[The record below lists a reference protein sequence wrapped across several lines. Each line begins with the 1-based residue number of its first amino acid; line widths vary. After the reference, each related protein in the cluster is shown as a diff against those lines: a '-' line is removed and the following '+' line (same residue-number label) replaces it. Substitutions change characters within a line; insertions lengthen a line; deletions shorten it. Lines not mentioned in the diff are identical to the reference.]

1 MFIKKRCIPP
11 IKEIALLANS
21 ITNSFLKELN
31 NTGNKKLNSDILADV
46 GFNIIGKNITKEISW
61 IKVLGI
67 TVTNNK
73 IRDIK
78 TYLLLKRNVRKIT
91 SQGQGILDFLRPLM
105 TAGLPFT
112 KSALTPLAK
121 NVLIL
126 LELSAS
132 RSLADAAIQKKFMDQ
147 VQHH

>member
-1 MFIKKRCIPP
+1 
-11 IKEIALLANS
+11 
-21 ITNSFLKELN
+21 
-31 NTGNKKLNSDILADV
+31 
-46 GFNIIGKNITKEISW
+46 
-61 IKVLGI
+61 
-67 TVTNNK
+67 
-73 IRDIK
+73 
-78 TYLLLKRNVRKIT
+78 
-91 SQGQGILDFLRPLM
+91 M